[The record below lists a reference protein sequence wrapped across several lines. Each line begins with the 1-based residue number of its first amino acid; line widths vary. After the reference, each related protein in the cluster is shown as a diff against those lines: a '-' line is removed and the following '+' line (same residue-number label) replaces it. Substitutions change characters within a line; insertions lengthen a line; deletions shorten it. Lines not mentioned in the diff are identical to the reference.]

1 MTSLHSHIDDLGVDE
16 WAALT
21 RRAAVAAV
29 EAAKRNGKKPAAE
42 LVAVAGMT
50 ERQLADRRKRNGPV
64 KQRLSPV
71 MKLVEAD
78 HQRRIAEEQA
88 QTAHQDKLDAEAAAA
103 AARVEADEASRT
115 ATAARAQLRTAQQH
129 VAEKDMER
137 TAERAAAAEAH
148 ERSLQQV
155 RAELEKVRADA
166 KAEVAAARE
175 HAAAAE
181 SRAEQRTIERTEATE
196 AAEKTVQQLRAELE
210 KVRADAEAIV
220 TAARERAS
228 AADTRAQQRAA
239 ERTAA
244 TEAAEKTAQQL
255 RGDLERVRTE
265 AEAEIAAA
273 RGWAA
278 GEAASV
284 REAAEVEMA
293 RAYASA
299 DDAVRKMKAR
309 ASRVLSMPVPPLEF
323 RSETAHIED
332 ALNAL
337 HQIDYMLEVGMADD
351 AGADVPVDID
361 LMQTLARVVHEHAIY
376 LCNESQGGT
385 AIVTQNDEVAA
396 YAEDAADAFRGLLQ
410 RIETVIRRLDTH
422 RSPHSEIV
430 NFFTAM
436 LADPWVQRARN
447 LESKRQ

>member
-1 MTSLHSHIDDLGVDE
+1 MTSLRGHIDDLGVDE
-16 WAALT
+16 WASLT
-21 RRAAVAAV
+21 RRAAVQAV
-29 EAAKRNGKKPAAE
+29 EAAKRRGETPPAA
-42 LVAVAGMT
+42 LLAVAGMT
-50 ERQLADRRKRNGPV
+50 ERQLLDRRARNGPA

-71 MKLVEAD
+71 QQLVEAD
-78 HQRRIAEEQA
+78 HLRRLAEGNA
-88 QTAHQDKLDAEAAAA
+88 QSAHQDKLDAEAAAA
-103 AARVEADEASRT
+103 AARVEADESART
-115 ATAARAQLRTAQQH
+115 ATAARAQLRTAQQQ

-137 TAERAAAAEAH
+137 TAERAAATEAH
-148 ERSLQQV
+148 ERTVQQL
-155 RAELEKVRADA
+155 RTELEKVRADA

-181 SRAEQRTIERTEATE
+181 TRAEQRTAERTAATE

-210 KVRADAEAIV
+210 QVRADSEAIV
-220 TAARERAS
+220 TSAREKAS

-239 ERTAA
+239 ERNAA

-255 RGDLERVRTE
+255 RGDLEKARVE
-265 AEAEIAAA
+265 AEAEVAAA

-284 REAAEVEMA
+284 REAAEAEVA

-299 DDAVRKMKAR
+299 DEAVRQAQAR
-309 ASRVLSMPVPPLEF
+309 ATRTLSMPVPPLEF
-323 RSETAHIED
+323 RSETAHIEN

-351 AGADVPVDID
+351 AEGDIPVDID
-361 LMQTLARVVHEHAIY
+361 LMQTLARAVHEHAIY
-376 LCNESQGGT
+376 LCNESRGGT
-385 AIVTQNDEVAA
+385 DSATKHPAAAA

-410 RIETVIRRLDTH
+410 RVETVVRGLDTH

-436 LADPWVQRARN
+436 LADPWVQRART
-447 LESKRQ
+447 LGTPAK